1 MQLKYLMTVLEAQ
14 HQIHRIT
21 SLVWSPNN
29 AKLAV
34 ATPDRVVLL
43 FDEHGERKDK
53 FTTKPSDPA
62 AGKAS
67 YVIRGLA
74 FSPDSTRLAVAQSD
88 NIVFVYKLGES
99 WNEKKV
105 ICNKFPQS
113 SSVASLIWLTNGT
126 LIAGL
131 EDGKVKGLNCK
142 TNKSQSLY
150 AMESSVVAL
159 AGHPKDAGA
168 FLSSHDD
175 GSIVRYMF
183 TSSDGE
189 AEQTGRII
197 QCSGPAIALAWTLH
211 GICVTG
217 IDKKV
222 SFYDNQVWIPIE
234 ANRVPSYY
242 YQTPSRVNLSEPLT
256 TLGTMSNAN
265 SRSPRAARTVKLWP
279 LAASIASES
288 TPGSHDKVTGPRVL

>member
-1 MQLKYLMTVLEAQ
+1 MQLKYLMTVLEPQ
-14 HQIHRIT
+14 SQIYRI
-21 SLVWSPNN
+21 SSMAWSPNN

-43 FDEHGERKDK
+43 YNENGERKDK
-53 FTTKPSDPA
+53 FTTKPSDSA

-67 YVIRGLA
+67 YTIRGLA

-88 NIVFVYKLGES
+88 NIVFVYKLGEA

-113 SSVASLIWLTNGT
+113 AAVTALLWLGNGT
-126 LIAGL
+126 IVAGL

-142 TNKSQSLY
+142 TNKSQNLFG
-150 AMESSVVAL
+150 AESSVVAL
-159 AGHPKDAGA
+159 AGHPKDNGC

-175 GSIVRYMF
+175 GAIIRF
-183 TSSDGE
+183 AFSSTAGAGDEDGE
-189 AEQTGRII
+189 GGEQQQSGKII
-197 QCSGPAIALAWTLH
+197 QCSAPPIAVAWTVH

-222 SFYDNQVWIPIE
+222 VFYDNQV
-234 ANRVPSYY
+234 S
-242 YQTPSRVNLSEPLT
+242 LT
-256 TLGTMSNAN
+256 HHQSNGLQF
-265 SRSPRAARTVKLWP
+265 VEK
-279 LAASIASES
+279 I
-288 TPGSHDKVTGPRVL
+288 